1 MPWVPGPSRGARQCR
16 KAALS
21 STVNDRFPLLKVVYF
36 EICLVE
42 IGHSFDDPKFR
53 VLLARAPKT
62 QNSESS
68 KVVKRKANFD
78 QTYLKMNNF

>member
-1 MPWVPGPSRGARQCR
+1 MKLCY
-16 KAALS
+16 
-21 STVNDRFPLLKVVYF
+21 VNESCSLLKVVHF
-36 EICLVE
+36 EICLVK
-42 IGHSFDDPKFR
+42 IGLSFDDPKFR
-53 VLLARAPKT
+53 VLLAGAPKT